1 MTRNASTRAEAR
13 PPLPARAFAREV
25 GLHIANYRHIHG
37 LSIEDLARAT
47 GIRRPMIIL
56 LESGQV
62 RPSLT
67 TLARI
72 TAVTALKFRLDID
85 DGTVVLIN

>member
-1 MTRNASTRAEAR
+1 MTWNASPRAETR
-13 PPLPARAFAREV
+13 PPRQARAFAREI
-25 GLHIANYRHIHG
+25 GLRIAHYRHTHG

-47 GIRRPMIIL
+47 GIRRHLIIL

-62 RPSLT
+62 SPSLT

-72 TAVTALKFRLDID
+72 TAVTALEFHLDIRA
-85 DGTVVLIN
+85 GTVVLTG

>member
-13 PPLPARAFAREV
+13 PPQQARAFAREV
-25 GLHIANYRHIHG
+25 GLRIANYRHTHG
-37 LSIEDLARAT
+37 LTIEDLARAT

-72 TAVTALKFRLDID
+72 TAVTALEFRVDVRA
-85 DGTVVLIN
+85 GSVVLTG